1 MHNLDF
7 KNTFQM
13 ISIALLIFTIT
24 YSIYAMNRSDIKY
37 KFIFHPYSIKH
48 FNQHYRFLSHAFIHG
63 DYIHL
68 ALNMYALL
76 MFGPIIENEIF
87 PYLLGSYDEPN
98 QKLGSLFFIIMYTGA
113 IYASSV
119 SEYFKNRDNQS
130 YSSLGASGAINSLI
144 FSFIIFA
151 PTAQLGFFFIPMP
164 AWVFGILYL
173 GITFYLSKRKTSISS
188 VDHIGHEAHFWGAIF
203 GMLFT
208 IALKPNLFFNFI
220 QNIFR

>member
-1 MHNLDF
+1 
-7 KNTFQM
+7 M
-13 ISIALLIFTIT
+13 ISIALLIFTVT
-24 YSIYAMNRSDIKY
+24 YSIYAMNRPDIKY
-37 KFIFHPYSIKH
+37 KYIFHPYSIKH

-68 ALNMYALL
+68 AFNMYALL

-119 SEYFKNRDNQS
+119 SEYFKNKNNQS

-151 PTAQLGFFFIPMP
+151 PSAQLGFFFIPMP
-164 AWVFGILYL
+164 AWVFGVLYL
-173 GITFYLSKRKTSISS
+173 GITFYLSKRNTSLAS
-188 VDHIGHEAHFWGAIF
+188 VDRIGHEAHFWGAIF
-203 GMLFT
+203 GILFT
-208 IALKPNLFFNFI
+208 IALKPDLFFNFI
-220 QNIFR
+220 QSIFR